1 MQQPSTQLNS
11 RGLQLRL
18 RRMHESDHRANHVE
32 YIEEIQNTSDQ
43 PVCFALR
50 SWERRI
56 YQVATSRTIEG
67 HRQFAYHPEPKDL
80 SIDGVD
86 YESSLRIVKGFR
98 IGGGAADGGEILG
111 PSGTKEEKAESFTI
125 LQAGLYRM
133 QCEWT
138 LHILD
143 AREAPDYKVLAEC
156 TIQSNVLD
164 LDVTNDI
171 PQSQ

>member
-18 RRMHESDHRANHVE
+18 RRMHESDRRANHVE
-32 YIEEIQNTSDQ
+32 YIEEIQNTSNQ

-50 SWERRI
+50 SWDRRI

-67 HRQFAYHPEPKDL
+67 HRQFSYHPEPKNL
-80 SIDGVD
+80 SDGVD
-86 YESSLRIVKGFR
+86 YESSLRIVKGLSSV
-98 IGGGAADGGEILG
+98 GGAADGGEILG
-111 PSGTKEEKAESFTI
+111 PSETKKEMAESFTI

-143 AREAPDYKVLAEC
+143 AREAPNYKVLAEC

-164 LDVTNDI
+164 LDIANDV
-171 PQSQ
+171 PQSPE